1 MGSPIR
7 MLLVAEATIYPLD
20 FYFRITPGKESLDYV
35 ACVHQLLIRHLH
47 LNDQIASL
55 VENLLAL
62 LSTVS
67 DIKVGC

>member
-1 MGSPIR
+1 

-20 FYFRITPGKESLDYV
+20 FYFRITPGRESLDYV
-35 ACVHQLLIRHLH
+35 VCVHQLLKHHLH

-67 DIKVGC
+67 NIKVGC